1 VVPLAA
7 DFPFFEVLWLLMIFS
22 VWLVVISFVVM
33 VLFDNFRRHDH
44 SGWAKAG
51 WTLFVIV
58 FPLLGAIVYQ
68 IARPRTAPTGEEW
81 DASRPTAARDEATR
95 IGMGLPR

>member
-1 VVPLAA
+1 VPLAA

-22 VWLVVISFVVM
+22 VWLVVISFVVL
-33 VLFDNFRRHDH
+33 VLVDNFRRHDH

-51 WTLFVIV
+51 WTPFVIG

-68 IARPRTAPTGEEW
+68 IARPRTLPMGEDW
-81 DASRPTAARDEATR
+81 DTSRPTAARDEATR
-95 IGMGLPR
+95 IRMGLPR